1 MTVPEP
7 SLTPPELPIPP
18 LRCCLCRQPVPD
30 ALGLH
35 YGPVCRRCLQD
46 YVRHHSID
54 DLSALL
60 CAEIL
65 TDEPYTKEV
74 PNL

>member
-7 SLTPPELPIPP
+7 SLIPPELPIPP
-18 LRCCLCRQPVPD
+18 LRCCLCRRPVRD

-35 YGPVCRRCLQD
+35 YGPVCRCCLQD
-46 YVRHHSID
+46 YVRHHSMD

-65 TDEPYTKEV
+65 TDEPNTKEV

>member
-1 MTVPEP
+1 MTTPEP
-7 SLTPPELPIPP
+7 SLIPPELPAPL
-18 LRCCLCRQPVPD
+18 LRCCLCRQPVQD

-35 YGPVCRRCLQD
+35 YGPVCLPCLQA
-46 YVRHHSID
+46 YAERRSMD

-65 TDEPYTKEV
+65 TEEPNNKEV
-74 PNL
+74 PL